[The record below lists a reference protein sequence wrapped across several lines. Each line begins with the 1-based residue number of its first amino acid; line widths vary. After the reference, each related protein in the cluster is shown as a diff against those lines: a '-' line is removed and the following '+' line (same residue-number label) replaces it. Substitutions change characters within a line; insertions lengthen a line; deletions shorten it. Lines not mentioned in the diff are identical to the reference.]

1 MGNKLKQLSV
11 SCRTCQSLG
20 YADMLVTLRKLGECG
35 RAYGTFLPMYVAT
48 GTFVGKVPPM
58 VEGRIHSKKYWFA
71 AKCRLSEEIPIS
83 STLGKC
89 GGSVS
94 YVPPPWGGP
103 SW

>member
-1 MGNKLKQLSV
+1 MLML
-11 SCRTCQSLG
+11 
-20 YADMLVTLRKLGECG
+20 DMLITLRKLGECG
-35 RAYGTFLPMYVAT
+35 RAYGTFLPMYVAA

-94 YVPPPWGGP
+94 CIPPPWGGP